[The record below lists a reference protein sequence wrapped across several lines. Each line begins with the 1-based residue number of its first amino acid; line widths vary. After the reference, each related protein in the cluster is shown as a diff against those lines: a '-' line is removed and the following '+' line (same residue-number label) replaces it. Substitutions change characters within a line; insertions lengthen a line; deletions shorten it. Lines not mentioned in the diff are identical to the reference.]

1 MPGVMPWY
9 DLSFQHASPTVLRR
23 MRRFGGTEPF
33 LELIDRVRARE
44 PLAGVR
50 SNVIVGFPGETEADV
65 DELERFLAA
74 ARLDVVGVFGY
85 SDEDGTEAEDLDGKL
100 PDDVIAE
107 RVERLTALVEELT
120 AQRAL
125 ERVGERVVVLVEE
138 HDDED
143 PTVAVGRAEHQ
154 GPDVDGVCLAARG
167 RRRRA
172 AGRGVVRRGRRRR
185 RRGGRPGRGDPMSEK
200 PLRPVRPGPLAE
212 GRATDPYRVGVDPAS
227 PVVPATGPSAWNIAN
242 YLTMLRLL
250 LVPVFGWLLL
260 VDDGLS
266 PPTAG
271 SPFGVFAVAM
281 ITDRIDGDLAR
292 SRGLVTNFGKVVD
305 PIADKA
311 LVTMALVGLSIIG
324 EVWWWVTIVVLVREW
339 GITAVR
345 FWVIRHGVM
354 AAGRGGKVKTL
365 LQTFGIGLFV
375 IPRWTL
381 PFPDLWEWVASI
393 CWVRRSSSRW

>member
-1 MPGVMPWY
+1 
-9 DLSFQHASPTVLRR
+9 
-23 MRRFGGTEPF
+23 
-33 LELIDRVRARE
+33 
-44 PLAGVR
+44 
-50 SNVIVGFPGETEADV
+50 
-65 DELERFLAA
+65 
-74 ARLDVVGVFGY
+74 
-85 SDEDGTEAEDLDGKL
+85 
-100 PDDVIAE
+100 
-107 RVERLTALVEELT
+107 
-120 AQRAL
+120 
-125 ERVGERVVVLVEE
+125 
-138 HDDED
+138 
-143 PTVAVGRAEHQ
+143 
-154 GPDVDGVCLAARG
+154 
-167 RRRRA
+167 
-172 AGRGVVRRGRRRR
+172 
-185 RRGGRPGRGDPMSEK
+185 MSEK

-227 PVVPATGPSAWNIAN
+227 PVVPTTGPSVWNIAN

-260 VDDGLS
+260 VDDGLDA
-266 PPTAG
+266 TYRWLA
-271 SPFGVFAVAM
+271 FGVFTVAM

-365 LQTFGIGLFV
+365 LQTLGIGLFV

-381 PFPDLWEWVASI
+381 PFPDLWEWLAAIVLGAAVVVTVVTGVDYLHQALRLRRTSERAVRKRAERAERASAARG
-393 CWVRRSSSRW
+393 RRSGS